1 MDNNNVN
8 KLNAYLA
15 ELGDIQKDIENF
27 KILKT
32 LKKKERLLKKAIKQ
46 IMLDEDVEIFENAD
60 WTVTITKT
68 IKNKVTEAK
77 VLDVIEA
84 FELNQI
90 EDLNFEDFTE
100 PKETKSMKIKQI
112 KKENE

>member
-8 KLNAYLA
+8 RLNAYLS
-15 ELGDIQKDIENF
+15 ELGDIRKELEKF
-27 KILKT
+27 KT
-32 LKKKERLLKKAIKQ
+32 LKKKERLLNKAIKQ
-46 IMLDEDVEIFENAD
+46 IMLGEDVEIFENAD

-112 KKENE
+112 KKGNE

>member
-8 KLNAYLA
+8 KLNAYLS
-15 ELGDIQKDIENF
+15 ELGDVQKDIENF
-27 KILKT
+27 KI

-46 IMLDEDVEIFENAD
+46 IMLDEDVEIFENSE

-112 KKENE
+112 KKGEE

>member
-1 MDNNNVN
+1 MDNNVN
-8 KLNAYLA
+8 KLNAYLS

-27 KILKT
+27 KI

-68 IKNKVTEAK
+68 VKNKVTEAK

-84 FELNQI
+84 FELN
-90 EDLNFEDFTE
+90 ELNELNFEDFTE

-112 KKENE
+112 KKEEN